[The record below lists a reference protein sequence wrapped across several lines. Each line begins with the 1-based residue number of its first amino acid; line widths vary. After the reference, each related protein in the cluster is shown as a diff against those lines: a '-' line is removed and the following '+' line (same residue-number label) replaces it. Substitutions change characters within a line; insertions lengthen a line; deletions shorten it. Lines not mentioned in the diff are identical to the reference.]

1 MQTYNHPLRSITPAL
16 VLAALFPTFAQAA
29 ITVLREYDL
38 GESGSLSGGLPID
51 ATSNASFTSKV
62 GNTITAST
70 ATPSPVSSTYST
82 FDGGSAAFGANMA
95 TVPLD
100 NFAVEMW
107 VRVANDAQS
116 VGIFSMG
123 RRADGNLRF
132 HVENGY
138 WAASYKGV
146 GWIGSDPINSPAA
159 SQAITENLW
168 THLAVIRRSGVSTFY
183 IDGIA
188 QSGTS
193 TATPV
198 HETGRAH
205 IGVFNQSIAYYAGD
219 VDDLRV
225 FTFDPVSDNPVS
237 ALSVSSIPEPSSSVL
252 IGFGV
257 LALASRRRR

>member
-1 MQTYNHPLRSITPAL
+1 
-16 VLAALFPTFAQAA
+16 
-29 ITVLREYDL
+29 
-38 GESGSLSGGLPID
+38 
-51 ATSNASFTSKV
+51 
-62 GNTITAST
+62 
-70 ATPSPVSSTYST
+70 VSSGYAS
-82 FDGGSAAFGANMA
+82 FDGGSAAFGANMGS
-95 TVPLD
+95 VPVD

-168 THLAVIRRSGVSTFY
+168 THLAVIRSSGVSTFY
-183 IDGIA
+183 VDGIA
-188 QSGTS
+188 QAGTS

-198 HETGRAH
+198 HETSRAH
-205 IGVFNQSIAYYAGD
+205 IGVFNQSLAYYAGD

-225 FTFDPVSDNPVS
+225 FTFDPISDSPVASLSIS
-237 ALSVSSIPEPSSSVL
+237 AIPEPSSVVP
-252 IGFGV
+252 IGCIILTV
-257 LALASRRRR
+257 AMRRRR